1 MIPPK
6 NQRQELRARLC
17 VGPALA
23 LKSERSPTHSTRR
36 VPSPNS
42 PYIGHFE
49 GVKEE
54 ILRREDRTRYVRPHH
69 LCKVTGANIPR
80 RGERSRYA
88 RHRHLCK
95 VIGTDIP
102 SLIPATFLPPS
113 RGLEMRTTT
122 IIHIPQQSSQ
132 NVCQVGYGETG
143 GREDDE
149 ESREYLRHK

>member
-6 NQRQELRARLC
+6 IQRQELRTRSC
-17 VGPALA
+17 VGLALA
-23 LKSERSPTHSTRR
+23 LKSERSPTGTPLGEPFFS
-36 VPSPNS
+36 NS

-54 ILRREDRTRYVRPHH
+54 ILRREDRSRYADPHH

-80 RGERSRYA
+80 SGERSRYA

-102 SLIPATFLPPS
+102 SLIPATLS
-113 RGLEMRTTT
+113 T
-122 IIHIPQQSSQ
+122 S
-132 NVCQVGYGETG
+132 
-143 GREDDE
+143 
-149 ESREYLRHK
+149 

>member
-6 NQRQELRARLC
+6 NQRLECASEIM
-17 VGPALA
+17 VGPTLA

-36 VPSPNS
+36 APSPNS
-42 PYIGHFE
+42 PYIGHFK

-54 ILRREDRTRYVRPHH
+54 ILRREDRSRYVRPHH

-102 SLIPATFLPPS
+102 SLIPATLS
-113 RGLEMRTTT
+113 T
-122 IIHIPQQSSQ
+122 S
-132 NVCQVGYGETG
+132 
-143 GREDDE
+143 
-149 ESREYLRHK
+149 